1 MKLSKG
7 IFYSRT
13 PNTTAGIKLHK
24 GLTYI
29 SVWSVAV
36 AGIDITIDAPV
47 AIVIVEGIPPII
59 VVTTKDIT
67 PYCLYLV
74 PLTYSV
80 TEKALTYSVTQAPLV
95 YSIEE
100 VSKCTR

>member
-13 PNTTAGIKLHK
+13 SNINIGIMLHK
-24 GLTYI
+24 GRFYI
-29 SVWSVAV
+29 SVM
-36 AGIDITIDAPV
+36 GPLTPPTPV
-47 AIVIVEGIPPII
+47 VEL
-59 VVTTKDIT
+59 KY
-67 PYCLYLV
+67 YCLYLV